1 MASNEMPVAFRRGC
15 RVFCFPAAW
24 GSRRMK
30 DRPSRLNVED
40 VRALRIERERE
51 GTSRPRHLA
60 WIWGGVGAV
69 LALGLGGFALRWWKA
84 ERGVEAVVVAEA
96 VRRDIERER
105 AVLTA
110 GGYVV
115 ARQQVEV
122 GSKITGRV
130 IALLVK
136 EGDFVRAGEVIARL
150 EDSEI
155 RAEWH
160 RAEASLAAARARLAE
175 LEAGSRPQEIER
187 AWAEVERAEAERRN
201 AELNWQRLQRLA
213 ERGVVE
219 RQALDDARA
228 RYEMACAAHRAAL
241 AHYELVRIGPRP
253 EQIALA
259 RAEVQQAE
267 AAVRFWR
274 AQLEQTLIRAPISG
288 IVLDRYVDVGEMVT
302 IGFTSD
308 RGAKQAL
315 VSLAD
320 LKDLQVELDVS
331 EADIARV
338 EIGQSTQIVPDAY
351 PQRRYHGVVE
361 YIAPI
366 ADRQKATIT
375 VKVKVLD
382 PDGQLRPDMGVKV
395 TFFRKGTDTP
405 PTRPVVLVP
414 RSALIARGGRTLVFV
429 VREARVVAQPVTVG
443 REEGGY
449 IEVFSGLRGG
459 ERVIVRGW
467 ERLKE
472 GDRVSVRP

>member
-1 MASNEMPVAFRRGC
+1 
-15 RVFCFPAAW
+15 
-24 GSRRMK
+24 MK
-30 DRPSRLNVED
+30 DRPSHINAED
-40 VRALRIERERE
+40 VRALRIDREQE
-51 GTSRPRHLA
+51 GASRPRRRA
-60 WIWGGVGAV
+60 WIWGGVGAIF
-69 LALGLGGFALRWWKA
+69 ALGLGGFALLWWKA
-84 ERGVEAVVVAEA
+84 GRDVEAVVVAEA
-96 VRRDIERER
+96 VRRDIGGER

-110 GGYVV
+110 GGYVI
-115 ARQQVEV
+115 ARQRVEV

-160 RAEASLAAARARLAE
+160 RAEAALAAARARLAE

-187 AWAEVERAEAERRN
+187 ARAEVERAEAERRN

-213 ERGVVE
+213 ERGIVE

-228 RYEMACAAHRAAL
+228 RYEMARAAYR
-241 AHYELVRIGPRP
+241 AAWEQYELVRIGPRP

-288 IVLDRYVDVGEMVT
+288 TVLDRYVDVGEMVT

-338 EIGQSTQIVPDAY
+338 EIGQPAQIVPDAY
-351 PQRRYHGVVE
+351 PQRRYRGVVE

-382 PDGQLRPDMGVKV
+382 PDERLRPDMSVKV
-395 TFFRKGTDTP
+395 TLFRKGTEALS
-405 PTRPVVLVP
+405 TRSVVLVP
-414 RSALIARGGRTLVFV
+414 RSALITRDGRSFIFV
-429 VREARVVAQPVTVG
+429 VREARVAAQPVTVG
-443 REEGGY
+443 GEEGEY
-449 IEVFSGLRGG
+449 IEVLSGLRGG

-467 ERLKE
+467 EKLKE
-472 GDRVSVRP
+472 GDRVSIRP

>member
-1 MASNEMPVAFRRGC
+1 MRDQPPLIRE
-15 RVFCFPAAW
+15 
-24 GSRRMK
+24 
-30 DRPSRLNVED
+30 ED
-40 VRALRIERERE
+40 VRALRIDRERE
-51 GTSRPRHLA
+51 GASRPRHRA
-60 WIWGGVGAV
+60 WIWGGMGAI
-69 LALGLGGFALRWWKA
+69 LALGLGGFALMRWKA
-84 ERGVEAVVVAEA
+84 GRGVEAVVVTEA
-96 VRRDIERER
+96 VRRDGGGER

-110 GGYVV
+110 GGYVI
-115 ARQQVEV
+115 ARQRVEV

-136 EGDFVRAGEVIARL
+136 EGDFVRQGQIIARL

-155 RAEWH
+155 RAELH
-160 RAEASLAAARARLAE
+160 RAEASLVAAQVRLAE

-187 AWAEVERAEAERRN
+187 ARAEVERAEAELRN
-201 AELNWQRLQRLA
+201 AELNWHRLQQLA

-228 RYEMACAAHRAAL
+228 RYEMARAAHRAAWEN
-241 AHYELVRIGPRP
+241 YELVRIGPRS

-267 AAVRFWR
+267 AAVRLWR

-288 IVLDRYVDVGEMVT
+288 TVLDRYVDVGEMVT

-320 LKDLQVELDVS
+320 LKDLQIELDVS

-338 EIGQSTQIVPDAY
+338 EIGQPAQIVPDAY
-351 PQRRYHGVVE
+351 PQRRYRGVVE

-382 PDGQLRPDMGVKV
+382 PDEQLRPDMSVKV
-395 TFFRKGTDTP
+395 TFLQKGANSHAA
-405 PTRPVVLVP
+405 RSVVLVP
-414 RSALIARGGRTLVFV
+414 RSALIARDGRSLVFV
-429 VREARVVAQPVTVG
+429 IREGRVAAQPVTVG
-443 REEGGY
+443 EGEGGY
-449 IEVFSGLRGG
+449 IEVLSGLRGG
-459 ERVIVRGW
+459 ERVIARGW
-467 ERLKE
+467 EKLKE
-472 GDRVSVRP
+472 GDRVNVRP